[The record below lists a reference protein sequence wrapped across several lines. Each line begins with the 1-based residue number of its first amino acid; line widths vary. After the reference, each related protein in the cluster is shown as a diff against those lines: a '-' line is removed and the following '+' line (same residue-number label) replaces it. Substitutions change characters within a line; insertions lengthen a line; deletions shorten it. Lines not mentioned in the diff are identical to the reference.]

1 MSKAI
6 LISDLDIQVLVRLLS
21 GVGIAPTPLS
31 EEDAERAAKS
41 LGARDF
47 IVVRQ
52 HSDGSGAAWAA
63 RIADASDA
71 AVVFVADTMPAP
83 IASALASHG
92 VFVLD
97 AGAFITACA
106 VLMAQIRALHLAC
119 LSLKKENAVLRN
131 KVTETKAVGRA
142 KCLLMEKRN
151 MSEQTAHRFIE
162 KTAMDNRLS
171 RRAVA
176 DNIIRNYEKHH
187 SPDDISA

>member
-47 IVVRQ
+47 VVVRQ
-52 HSDGSGAAWAA
+52 HSDGSG
-63 RIADASDA
+63 A